1 MYSVHSFQYTA
12 NHWYTYKYMQHVPP
26 MRAKDWLALA
36 GFILIS
42 EAAGAIGA
50 FFTAPA
56 ITTWYTSLVQP
67 ALAPPNWVFG
77 PVWTT
82 LYILMGIAAFMVF
95 RHNEVPD
102 ERRTALLFFFS
113 QLVLNALWSVL
124 FFGQQ
129 MIGLAAIE
137 LGILWIAIFGTF
149 TTFSRVSRFAAWLLI
164 PYLAWVTFAGY
175 LNVVIWLLNK

>member
-1 MYSVHSFQYTA
+1 
-12 NHWYTYKYMQHVPP
+12 

-42 EAAGAIGA
+42 EVAGAVGA

-56 ITTWYTSLVQP
+56 IDGWYTSLVQP
-67 ALAPPNWVFG
+67 ALNPPNWVFG

-82 LYILMGIAAFMVF
+82 LYILMGIAAFIVF
-95 RHNEVPD
+95 RHNEVLA
-102 ERRTALLFFFS
+102 ERRTALLFFFA
-113 QLVLNALWSVL
+113 QLILNALWSVL

-129 MIGLAAIE
+129 QVGLAAVE
-137 LGILWIAIFGTF
+137 LVLLWITILCTF
-149 TTFSRVSRFAAWLLI
+149 NAFARVSRTAAWLLV

-175 LNVVIWLLNK
+175 LNIVIWFLNK